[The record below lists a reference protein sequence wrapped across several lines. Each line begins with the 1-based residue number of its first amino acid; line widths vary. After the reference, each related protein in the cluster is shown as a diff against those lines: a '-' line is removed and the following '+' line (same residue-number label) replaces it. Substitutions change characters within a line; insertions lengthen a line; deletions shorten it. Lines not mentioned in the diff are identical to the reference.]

1 MQVREEVQPVEEFEI
16 RIGEEIRDDLPF
28 KQPRLTHRRHRVW
41 GDPKQD
47 DVRII
52 FGQNAYRQVNQ
63 HACSRPKREV
73 GGVLLGEAYRH
84 EGITYVEITETLPA
98 PLTRAGAAHVT
109 FTPDTWAAVNREQA
123 ERFPD
128 LRVVGWYH
136 THPRMDVFLSGD
148 DVFVHRHFFPEPWQ
162 VALVV
167 EPHKHYGGFF
177 LWEGDAVRPASG
189 FYERFDVASKSLINW
204 RNLLSPAFSP
214 ASVAVRQWVMP
225 AVVAVLAVLVLG
237 LVIQNLQTRSTL
249 NQLQA
254 ELTELKAT
262 AQVVGG
268 RVDSIDRQIDRATV
282 VARAVAATQTASVQ
296 ATEQASTAVA
306 RTAQTQPAET
316 AAVQATTTA
325 GSVAISDPAP
335 VTPTLGVT
343 HTSTE
348 VPPRGNAPSRVTVT
362 AR

>member
-1 MQVREEVQPVEEFEI
+1 MQIREEVQPVEEFEI
-16 RIGEEIRDDLPF
+16 RIGEEIRDDLTF
-28 KQPRLTHRRHRVW
+28 KPPRLTYRRHRVW
-41 GDPKQD
+41 GDPEQD
-47 DVRII
+47 NVRII

-73 GGVLLGEAYRH
+73 GGVLLGEAYRY
-84 EGITYVEITETLPA
+84 EGITYIEIAETLPA

-123 ERFPD
+123 ERFPH

-177 LWEGDAVRPASG
+177 LWEGDTVRPASG

-204 RNLLSPAFSP
+204 RNLLSPALSP
-214 ASVAVRQWVMP
+214 ASVTVRQWVMP
-225 AVVAVLAVLVLG
+225 AVVAVLAMLVLG
-237 LVIQNLQTRSTL
+237 LVIQNLQARSTL

-254 ELTELKAT
+254 ELTELKVTTQA
-262 AQVVGG
+262 VGG
-268 RVDSIDRQIDRATV
+268 KVDSIDRQIDRATT
-282 VARAVAATQTASVQ
+282 VAQAVGATQTASVQ
-296 ATEQASTAVA
+296 ATERASTATA
-306 RTAQTQPAET
+306 QTAQTQ
-316 AAVQATTTA
+316 
-325 GSVAISDPAP
+325 S
-335 VTPTLGVT
+335 
-343 HTSTE
+343 
-348 VPPRGNAPSRVTVT
+348 TVT
-362 AR
+362 ATVEATVTPEVTEASSPGE